1 MTPQA
6 ETRVNTGQSHQ
17 TERSVDYHITE
28 SAHRLNLDVVST
40 VAEGYDPDLEAAR

>member
-17 TERSVDYHITE
+17 TERSGLFHADWLLEV
-28 SAHRLNLDVVST
+28 
-40 VAEGYDPDLEAAR
+40 EGMAAIG